1 MTDVQLTEREVQ
13 AAYYGL
19 AHYVR
24 QQRIQRRPV
33 PASVERLYRR
43 IDAAIR
49 TPMSDSGHQITAVPT
64 QSDVW
69 ITAREAADIL
79 GVSKRQAQRLHADL
93 DGQLIGGRWLFKRET
108 VREYAH
114 ERTSGRDGAGTRRPL
129 R

>member
-1 MTDVQLTEREVQ
+1 MTDVQLNETEVQ
-13 AAYYGL
+13 ACYYGL
-19 AHYVR
+19 AHFMR
-24 QQRIQRRPV
+24 QQRIRQRPV
-33 PASVERLYRR
+33 PRSVELLYRR

-49 TPMSDSGHQITAVPT
+49 TPVSDSGHQISAVPT

-108 VREYAH
+108 VQEYAH
-114 ERTSGRDGAGTRRPL
+114 ERTSGRGGATAR
-129 R
+129 